1 MRILSAH
8 LFESDHSMRQ
18 AESIVVDEGWQLSPA
33 SCVAD
38 DPLLG
43 CLLIVA
49 RMHNKPASADALTA
63 GLPLVEHRLTPE
75 LFVRA
80 SGRAGLSAKLVKRSL
95 DAISDLVLPCVLLLE
110 GKGACVLVGKA
121 AGTAQIILS
130 ESGSGESAIDLEQLR
145 RLHTGYPIFARPAHR
160 FHALTADTGVPPAA
174 PLFCGAEAPS

>member
-1 MRILSAH
+1 
-8 LFESDHSMRQ
+8 MRQ
-18 AESIVVDEGWQLSPA
+18 AQSIAVDEGWQLSPA

-75 LFVRA
+75 LFIRA
-80 SGRAGLSAKLVKRSL
+80 SVRAGLSAKLVKRPL

-110 GKGACVLVGKA
+110 GKGACVLVGKT
-121 AGTAQIILS
+121 AGTAKNIFS
-130 ESGSGESAIDLEQLR
+130 ESGSTQSTIDLEQLQ
-145 RLHTGYPIFARPAHR
+145 LLNNDYDIIDHPAHN
-160 FHALTADTGVPPAA
+160 FDV
-174 PLFCGAEAPS
+174 